1 MPASC
6 FFFKAHSACITAPDG
21 YFLRLNPAWEST
33 LGYTR
38 DELKAKRFFD
48 FVNPDDVGA
57 TQKTTVTKMSRS

>member
-1 MPASC
+1 MG
-6 FFFKAHSACITAPDG
+6 HDQAPDG

-38 DELKAKRFFD
+38 DEPKAKRFFD

-57 TQKTTVTKMSRS
+57 TQKATITKMSRS

>member
-1 MPASC
+1 VD
-6 FFFKAHSACITAPDG
+6 KATATHYPDG
-21 YFLRLNPAWEST
+21 YILRLNPAREST

-57 TQKTTVTKMSRS
+57 TQKATITKMSRS